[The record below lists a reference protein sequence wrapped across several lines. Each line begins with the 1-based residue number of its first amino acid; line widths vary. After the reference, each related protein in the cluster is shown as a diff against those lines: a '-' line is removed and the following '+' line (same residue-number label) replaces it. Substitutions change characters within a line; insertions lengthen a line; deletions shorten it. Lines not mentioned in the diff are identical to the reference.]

1 MLNVISARFALLT
14 TICMAM
20 LMSHSPLSAAAPK
33 ERIALMLSGS
43 QCQEAQQVLEPIL
56 RQTKGV
62 FAVDG
67 TSVPGHLL
75 LDVEEGT
82 ISAQDL
88 LTVAQTTLGTTL
100 SCQIDIMQSCI
111 TAPKHTG
118 AEASAK

>member
-1 MLNVISARFALLT
+1 MLNVAPASFLVLTAL
-14 TICMAM
+14 CMAM
-20 LMSHSPLSAAAPK
+20 LLSQFPVSAAAPK

-43 QCQEAQQVLEPIL
+43 QCQEAQPTIETAL
-56 RQTKGV
+56 RQTEGV

-82 ISAQDL
+82 ISAQDI
-88 LTVAQTTLGTTL
+88 LTVAQATLGTTL
-100 SCQIDIMQSCI
+100 SCQVEIMQSCI

-118 AEASAK
+118 EHAPAK

>member
-14 TICMAM
+14 TICIAM
-20 LMSHSPLSAAAPK
+20 FMSHSPLSAAALK

-43 QCQEAQQVLEPIL
+43 QCQEAQQVLEPML

-88 LTVAQTTLGTTL
+88 LSVAQTTLGTTL